1 MRMGDQFITKIRVT
15 EKTRLMLLDL
25 PAQYL
30 SVCVVKG
37 NFDRIFII
45 GNASVRVKP
54 VRIQYSVKITV
65 SSTA

>member
-1 MRMGDQFITKIRVT
+1 
-15 EKTRLMLLDL
+15 MLLDL